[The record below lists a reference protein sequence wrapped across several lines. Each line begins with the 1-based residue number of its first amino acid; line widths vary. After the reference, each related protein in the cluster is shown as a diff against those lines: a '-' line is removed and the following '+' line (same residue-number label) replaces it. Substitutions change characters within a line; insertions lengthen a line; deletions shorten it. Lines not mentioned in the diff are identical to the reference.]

1 MEWLGTLAVGAIG
14 ALIGTYC
21 GAYFLN
27 RRTEEKTERIR
38 EIAVRALKIIKN
50 YARQSYKDA
59 VSQFNTE
66 LNISEKRAVIVALHK
81 LGVPIEVSTKDVFD
95 IKKIKFYD
103 KQIAADEID
112 DMIGQI
118 SRGHCDNL
126 FFMDVESYFSA
137 NLRIRAVREV
147 GKKYVNEV
155 LKHSTINM
163 QEQKI
168 KYPYEWDKKFTPGEI
183 QAVLVLIAR
192 VNNSDYFK
200 GDGNPDNDKIDVL
213 IKEIEIGLWDN
224 YLFWDYDSYQNMR
237 SQNSLATIVQAVVLG
252 QIAPNSQNT
261 QQVIINNAVEVMEET
276 KEK

>member
-1 MEWLGTLAVGAIG
+1 MEWLITLGVGAIG

-21 GAYFLN
+21 GAYFLH
-27 RRTEEKTERIR
+27 RRTEEKTKKIR
-38 EIAVRALKIIKN
+38 DIAIRGLNIIKF

-59 VSQFNTE
+59 ISQFNTE
-66 LNISEKRAVIVALHK
+66 LNISEKRAVVVALHK

-103 KQIAADEID
+103 KLIEAAEIE

-126 FFMDVESYFSA
+126 FFMDVESYFTA
-137 NLRIRAVREV
+137 NLRVKAVREV

-155 LKHSTINM
+155 LKYSTINI

-168 KYPYEWDKKFTPGEI
+168 IYPFEWDKKFTPGEI
-183 QAVLVLIAR
+183 QTILVLIAR

-200 GDGNPDNDKIDVL
+200 GNGEPDYDKIETL

-237 SQNSLATIVQAVVLG
+237 SQNSLANIVQAVVLG
-252 QIAPNSQNT
+252 QVTPNHQNV
-261 QQVIINNAVEVMEET
+261 QQAVVDTTVEVA
-276 KEK
+276 EK

>member
-1 MEWLGTLAVGAIG
+1 MEWFGTLMVGAIG

-21 GAYFLN
+21 GTYFLH
-27 RRTEEKTERIR
+27 RRTEEKTEKIR
-38 EIAVRALKIIKN
+38 AIAIRGLNIIRN
-50 YARQSYKDA
+50 YARQSYKAADN
-59 VSQFNTE
+59 QFNTE

-81 LGVPIEVSTKDVFD
+81 LGIPIEVSTKDVFD

-103 KQIAADEID
+103 KLIDTEEID

-126 FFMDVESYFSA
+126 FFMDVESYFTA
-137 NLRIRAVREV
+137 NLRVKAVREV

-155 LKHSTINM
+155 LKHSTINIR
-163 QEQKI
+163 EQKI
-168 KYPYEWDKKFTPGEI
+168 IYPFEWDKKFTPGEI
-183 QAVLVLIAR
+183 QTVLVLIAR

-200 GDGNPDNDKIDVL
+200 GNGEPDNDKIDIL

-237 SQNSLATIVQAVVLG
+237 SQNSLANIVQAVVLG
-252 QIAPNSQNT
+252 QIAPNPQNT
-261 QQVIINNAVEVMEET
+261 QQAIVNNAIDVTEEVER
-276 KEK
+276 K